1 MLNTKEQFYIA
12 LGKLH
17 LLLHMLSFL
26 VLCNHSDLCN
36 IAAQQMP
43 KEKRG
48 GTGAVHL
55 RDTGVIFPDSFS
67 HVSKIH
73 G

>member
-1 MLNTKEQFYIA
+1 MLSTKEQFYIA
-12 LGKLH
+12 LRKLH
-17 LLLHMLSFL
+17 LLLHMLFFL

-36 IAAQQMP
+36 IAAQQTP

-55 RDTGVIFPDSFS
+55 RNIRVMFPDSLS
-67 HVSKIH
+67 RMSKIH